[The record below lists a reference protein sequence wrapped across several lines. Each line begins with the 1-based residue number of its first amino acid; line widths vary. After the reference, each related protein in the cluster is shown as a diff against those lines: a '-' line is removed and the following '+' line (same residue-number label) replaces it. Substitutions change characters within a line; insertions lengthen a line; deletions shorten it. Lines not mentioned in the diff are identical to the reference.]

1 MPFTVTLRGQFLKFV
16 DSDNTKPEYEFPLS
30 ITATLFD
37 DAAQAVELSCGK
49 LRLYFTAS
57 EISSPVLANYTAL
70 KTQLDAWKT
79 SAGNVVTVGKFNG
92 PIADSFTR
100 PNDNNAY
107 AAGDAIQNATSAPAV
122 RRFVNLFPAGGG
134 SGYLSVYLWVGN
146 VNPTARIR
154 MHLFSDLPTVRANDN
169 AAFAVN
175 SDDAPNY
182 LGYIDFEA
190 LNNGVAVGQS
200 RKEIVCNG
208 TDLWYDLQTLDAFT
222 PAINT
227 AYRPTA
233 ILDSNI

>member
-1 MPFTVTLRGQFLKFV
+1 
-16 DSDNTKPEYEFPLS
+16 
-30 ITATLFD
+30 
-37 DAAQAVELSCGK
+37 
-49 LRLYFTAS
+49 
-57 EISSPVLANYTAL
+57 
-70 KTQLDAWKT
+70 
-79 SAGNVVTVGKFNG
+79 
-92 PIADSFTR
+92 
-100 PNDNNAY
+100 
-107 AAGDAIQNATSAPAV
+107 
-122 RRFVNLFPAGGG
+122 
-134 SGYLSVYLWVGN
+134 
-146 VNPTARIR
+146 
-154 MHLFSDLPTVRANDN
+154 MHLFSALPTVRANDN